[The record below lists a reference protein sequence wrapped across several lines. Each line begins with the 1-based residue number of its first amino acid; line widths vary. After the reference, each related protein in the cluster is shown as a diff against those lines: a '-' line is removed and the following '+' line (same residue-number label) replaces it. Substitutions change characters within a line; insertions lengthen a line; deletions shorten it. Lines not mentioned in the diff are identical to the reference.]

1 MTEEP
6 PIVEIKVHA
15 DSINRYTT
23 LFQMGVNIE
32 TQGDIS
38 IGSFLNRL
46 PGFTT
51 EYIDNRVQTIFLN
64 GSAMDDLQTPLSG
77 AHPVLAISAAMPG
90 LAGAIFR
97 RNSLHAA
104 LRSERVDNPVPI
116 GHKETVTVTLK
127 LFNMIAQE
135 RGTDLLAQGV
145 GCTGAQLANFFTDN
159 PSLAFNITQSFLAGR
174 KVTREDLIKC
184 LDRLDAIHLIIKK
197 DTI

>member
-6 PIVEIKVHA
+6 SIVEIRVHA

-32 TQGDIS
+32 TQGNTS

-64 GSAMDDLQTPLSG
+64 GSAIDDLQTPLTG
-77 AHPVLAISAAMPG
+77 THPVLAISAAMPG

-104 LRSERVDNPVPI
+104 LRSDCADNLVPI
-116 GHKETVTVTLK
+116 GHDETVTVTLK
-127 LFNMIAQE
+127 LFNMIARE
-135 RGTDLLAQGV
+135 KGTDLLAQGV
-145 GCTGAQLANFFTDN
+145 GCTGAQMAHFFTDN
-159 PSLAFNITQSFLAGR
+159 PMLVSTITQSFLAGR
-174 KVTREDLIKC
+174 EVAREDLMKY
-184 LDRLDAIHLIIKK
+184 LDRLDAIRLIIKK

>member
-159 PSLAFNITQSFLAGR
+159 SSLAFNITQSFLAGR